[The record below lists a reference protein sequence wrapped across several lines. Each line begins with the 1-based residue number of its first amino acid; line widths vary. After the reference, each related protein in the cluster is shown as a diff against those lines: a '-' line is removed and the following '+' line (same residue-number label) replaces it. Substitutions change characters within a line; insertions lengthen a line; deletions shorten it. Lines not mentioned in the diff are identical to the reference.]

1 VAAARDPRTTQ
12 ERNPI
17 VQINGTTLTKRQK
30 ALVSGALLREQ
41 TRVADAMRVIDMTTV
56 QPNARDQVAGLL
68 IFTID
73 ELTTLIALINDDHE
87 EAAK

>member
-1 VAAARDPRTTQ
+1 M
-12 ERNPI
+12 
-17 VQINGTTLTKRQK
+17 QINGTTLTKRQK

-68 IFTID
+68 LFTID
-73 ELTTLIALINDDHE
+73 EITTLIALINDDHE

>member
-1 VAAARDPRTTQ
+1 M
-12 ERNPI
+12 
-17 VQINGTTLTKRQK
+17 QINGTTLTKRQK

>member
-1 VAAARDPRTTQ
+1 M
-12 ERNPI
+12 
-17 VQINGTTLTKRQK
+17 QINGTTLTKRQK

-68 IFTID
+68 LFTID
-73 ELTTLIALINDDHE
+73 EITTLIALINDDTE
-87 EAAK
+87 EHAK

>member
-1 VAAARDPRTTQ
+1 M
-12 ERNPI
+12 
-17 VQINGTTLTKRQK
+17 QINGTTLTKRQK

-56 QPNARDQVAGLL
+56 QPKARDQVAGLL

-73 ELTTLIALINDDHE
+73 EITTLIALINDDHE
-87 EAAK
+87 EATK

>member
-1 VAAARDPRTTQ
+1 M
-12 ERNPI
+12 
-17 VQINGTTLTKRQK
+17 QINGTTLNKRQK

-68 IFTID
+68 LFTID
-73 ELTTLIALINDDHE
+73 EITTLIALINDDTE
-87 EAAK
+87 EATK

>member
-1 VAAARDPRTTQ
+1 M
-12 ERNPI
+12 
-17 VQINGTTLTKRQK
+17 QINGTTLTKRQK

-56 QPNARDQVAGLL
+56 QPKARDQVAGLL

-73 ELTTLIALINDDHE
+73 EITTLIALINDDTE

>member
-1 VAAARDPRTTQ
+1 M
-12 ERNPI
+12 
-17 VQINGTTLTKRQK
+17 QINGTTLTKRQK

-68 IFTID
+68 LFTID
-73 ELTTLIALINDDHE
+73 EITTLIALINDDTE

>member
-1 VAAARDPRTTQ
+1 M
-12 ERNPI
+12 
-17 VQINGTTLTKRQK
+17 QINGTTLTKRQK

-56 QPNARDQVAGLL
+56 QPKARDQVAGLL
-68 IFTID
+68 LFTID
-73 ELTTLIALINDDHE
+73 EITTLIALINDDHE

>member
-1 VAAARDPRTTQ
+1 M
-12 ERNPI
+12 
-17 VQINGTTLTKRQK
+17 QINGTTLNKRQK

-68 IFTID
+68 LFTID
-73 ELTTLIALINDDHE
+73 EITTLIALINDDTE

>member
-1 VAAARDPRTTQ
+1 M
-12 ERNPI
+12 
-17 VQINGTTLTKRQK
+17 QINGTTLTKRQK

-73 ELTTLIALINDDHE
+73 ELTTLIALINDDTE